1 MDDAVHASCDLSA
14 LAPPIEAGEAISSW
28 LARTADTHLLTL
40 VELQR
45 EIGGSIAAL
54 DRGDFTLL
62 PRVARMTGVSI
73 ETLFRMVHSQF
84 IAEPAR
90 PGPPPPETW
99 AVCPECLHADQEQG
113 RAPHIRRTWTH
124 PLYVYCPVH
133 DTALI
138 PHVNSPISVV
148 SQLAIAGERAP
159 ARKYSSTPLSRFY
172 LDDIFLI
179 KKI

>member
-1 MDDAVHASCDLSA
+1 MDDAPNASCDLSA

-40 VELQR
+40 AELQR

-62 PRVARMTGVSI
+62 PRVARMTGVSL

-99 AVCPECLHADQEQG
+99 AVCPELSPRRSGAGKGATRAANLDASPLCLL
-113 RAPHIRRTWTH
+113 P
-124 PLYVYCPVH
+124 
-133 DTALI
+133 
-138 PHVNSPISVV
+138 SP
-148 SQLAIAGERAP
+148 
-159 ARKYSSTPLSRFY
+159 
-172 LDDIFLI
+172 
-179 KKI
+179 